1 MYEDRKNTLTHDSGF
16 MHVVG
21 NRLLHLATKAQI
33 SQKPARLNITALVRS
48 IEDSALRKQWRTD
61 SDGLLSDTES
71 DASMEE
77 SGENNAPNKDHQD
90 YPNRPVTK
98 DIMDNRGLVK
108 YRHKRERNP
117 RVHLRHKYHKA
128 TIRYR
133 SRVAPTRHED
143 TPYSGETKGI
153 RVHLIKSHKFRRP

>member
-1 MYEDRKNTLTHDSGF
+1 LQS
-16 MHVVG
+16 
-21 NRLLHLATKAQI
+21 LLSLKAL
-33 SQKPARLNITALVRS
+33 KKH
-48 IEDSALRKQWRTD
+48 LRKAKHKLIHEDDTRIVERTD

-71 DASMEE
+71 DASMGE
-77 SGENNAPNKDHQD
+77 SGENNAPNKGHQD
-90 YPNRPVTK
+90 YPNRPITK

-153 RVHLIKSHKFRRP
+153 RVHLIKSHKFKRP